1 MKNPATTNI
10 PQVNADLKARR
21 KQLGETRSG
30 QREDISMMNN
40 KHQVELVK
48 MKQRH
53 DEECKMLDD
62 DYLDRADNLRKDV
75 ELLENEMESMN
86 APGQLASLAL
96 DSSLCIPCSPA
107 PGPLLSELVA
117 FTYCQD
123 ELSQLP
129 GVRASVLQLQEGV
142 QAPNQDLPGR
152 ADGLPVLPCLFPS
165 ALRETCCVAPV
176 SLLESSPAQTVAVV
190 CRDRPAGTRSGQLD
204 RKNQS
209 DSWAV

>member
-1 MKNPATTNI
+1 MKNSPTTI
-10 PQVNADLKARR
+10 LLQVNADLKARR

-40 KHQVELVK
+40 KHEVELMK

-86 APGQLASLAL
+86 APSQLASLAL

-107 PGPLLSELVA
+107 PGPLLSELV
-117 FTYCQD
+117 TSVYCQD
-123 ELSQLP
+123 ELSQLL
-129 GVRASVLQLQEGV
+129 GVRAPVLQL
-142 QAPNQDLPGR
+142 
-152 ADGLPVLPCLFPS
+152 
-165 ALRETCCVAPV
+165 
-176 SLLESSPAQTVAVV
+176 
-190 CRDRPAGTRSGQLD
+190 
-204 RKNQS
+204 
-209 DSWAV
+209 

>member
-1 MKNPATTNI
+1 M
-10 PQVNADLKARR
+10 NADLKARR

-86 APGQLASLAL
+86 APGQLAGLAL

-117 FTYCQD
+117 SADCQD
-123 ELSQLP
+123 KLSQLP

-142 QAPNQDLPGR
+142 QTPNQDLPGR
-152 ADGLPVLPCLFPS
+152 EGGLPVLPCLFPS

-176 SLLESSPAQTVAVV
+176 SLLESSPAQTVAVAS
-190 CRDRPAGTRSGQLD
+190 RDRPAGTRSGELD
-204 RKNQS
+204 TGYQS
-209 DSWAV
+209 ESWVV